1 MSPATQLGSVE
12 EVPADQQ
19 KKFGDFLRDL
29 KNEGAEEI
37 PCKIDLK

>member
-1 MSPATQLGSVE
+1 MSPATQMESGE
-12 EVPADQQ
+12 EKPAEQQ

-29 KNEGAEEI
+29 KNEGAEDI